1 MGWLLSVLFG
11 MLLPASVARA
21 APAPGDGVTASCSD
35 FVRVTDAVFT
45 GRTGA
50 WFEAHGERDYLGG
63 ATFGPRALSIRGV
76 DPAAY
81 LADHCARP
89 PSGNAAAQFAPQRG
103 PDVRPVQPGRR

>member
-11 MLLPASVARA
+11 LFLLPVFGARPLP
-21 APAPGDGVTASCSD
+21 APAAADGVTASCDD

-50 WFEAHGERDYLGG
+50 WFGAGGTRDYLGG
-63 ATFGPRALSIRGV
+63 DTFGPNALSIGGV

-81 LADHCARP
+81 LASHCRR
-89 PSGNAAAQFAPQRG
+89 SGHP
-103 PDVRPVQPGRR
+103 